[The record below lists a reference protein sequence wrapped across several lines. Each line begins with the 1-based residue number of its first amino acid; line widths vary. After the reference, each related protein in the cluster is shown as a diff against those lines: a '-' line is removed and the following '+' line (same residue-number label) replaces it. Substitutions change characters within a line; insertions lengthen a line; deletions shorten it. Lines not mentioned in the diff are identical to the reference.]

1 MRRFSLRF
9 ARRCGILS
17 VNLDVKNKGDV
28 PMAFLLTDSA
38 AALPAETLPA
48 LKITH
53 FYGAPAR
60 GRVYAYMR
68 CYVRRGTLH
77 WCATVFDGAPPATAR
92 IALAVTPDDTASRYF
107 FLSVGKDSP
116 AHLSLRRRGTPDA
129 EVETLALPAPR
140 RVAGADEQGE
150 YWGAEGEL
158 PAAVFRRAFGTAPK
172 AGSLLPGNVFLYDEA
187 ERAFGA
193 AFPCPGCEGPSAD
206 AFGTFLVVPY

>member
-1 MRRFSLRF
+1 
-9 ARRCGILS
+9 
-17 VNLDVKNKGDV
+17 
-28 PMAFLLTDSA
+28 MAFLLTDSA

-92 IALAVTPDDTASRYF
+92 IALAITPDDTVSRYF

-116 AHLSLRRRGTPDA
+116 ARLSLR
-129 EVETLALPAPR
+129 R